1 MANDK
6 MYKRSLKVYIDG
18 KEVENSV
25 AGIQREMRKL
35 RGEMK
40 NLTIGTEEYEKKA
53 AEMRKL
59 DGILRQHR
67 QNVSSVANEQ
77 DRMTDAIKNA
87 LGLNSKFANSI
98 MGLTANG
105 NGLKGMLAGATQAVG
120 SFGKALLALLA
131 NPVVLGIA
139 GIAGAGAAFKWFY
152 DYNQGI
158 SKATELTREF
168 LGLTG
173 SELQSVRSEIQA
185 IADGWGKD
193 YKTVLQAVDNLTS
206 TYGLTA
212 GEAMDIIKDGFQA
225 GADEGGKFL
234 GLLSQYSGSF
244 KDAGIS
250 AKELVGYITQTR
262 SGIFSEGGMA
272 LIQMASKKIREMTDA
287 TKSALEGIGIDA
299 DDMQRKLA
307 NGQLS
312 MADAIKQVS
321 AQLTT
326 VGTNSQAAG
335 KVLSDVF
342 GRQGAAA
349 GQTMIKFLSEMVTD
363 MEELKKVTGEDDAII
378 RQQVE
383 SQAELNRVTS
393 ALFDVTGKG
402 WRETI
407 LSLKLIATQWLVAV
421 AKRTVDVAN
430 YFIDWYNESLLVRGT
445 IQTITVVIRNLWAV
459 AKVVFNGIVDAV
471 KLAGRELKAIGDIL
485 EGIITFNYDK
495 VAKGFEGLGMGIVNS
510 LKESF
515 GDAKAFGSEIASNT
529 VAGFNQALGKQKL
542 NHIVIPY
549 ETTTLPEVSVTET
562 APKGNDT
569 TTNKKEGKDNN
580 KEIEAERK
588 RLQEALTNIDAE
600 YLAKQNDLRRRYMDG
615 EIKDKREM
623 ETQLE
628 ALELEK
634 LNKQLAVAGIEPAKR
649 EEIAEK
655 IISLQMKLREKLEDV
670 MKSIDENEGETLDRQ
685 LSKITK
691 KYDDESA
698 ILKKSLDN
706 RLISQENYQEAYKR
720 LTEQFNKDKQKAI
733 EEDAAK
739 QLAII
744 EAFHER
750 ELLALEDRRI
760 RERMTDEQYEE
771 EKRNMSKQWIEQAL
785 EDLQLSE
792 EQRIELIK
800 KYLEI
805 EQEERKEMFE
815 KYKSAQQAL
824 QAATETLTNETM
836 RSLGEALG
844 NMIQGEENAMR
855 DLLKQ
860 SLLLIVDYLE
870 KKLIAVQVSKLLE
883 AALASTITFGA
894 AAAKAA
900 AETALIQAAFAA
912 AKGLISSFDIGGFTG
927 NGEWNEPR
935 GIVHAGEF
943 VANRH
948 AVRNPSVLPVL
959 SVIDQAQRTGTIA
972 NLTAS
977 DIAAVL
983 PTRTTVSPIVPT
995 VSGDNAQRIDNREL
1009 LAMLSTVNRTMSA
1022 VIMRFKDPIRA
1033 ETYATGKHGTIEAEG
1048 LVQRMRNNVTRTKH

>member
-25 AGIQREMRKL
+25 AGIQKEMRKL

-59 DGILRQHR
+59 NGILREHR
-67 QNVSSVANEQ
+67 KNVSGVADEQ
-77 DRMTDAIKNA
+77 DRMTEAIKNA

-98 MGLTANG
+98 MGITTNG
-105 NGLKGMLAGATQAVG
+105 NGLKGMLAGATQAVS
-120 SFGKALLALLA
+120 SFGKALLGLLA

-193 YKTVLQAVDNLTS
+193 YKTVLQAVDNLTT

-272 LIQMASKKIREMTDA
+272 LIQMASKKIREMTDS

-312 MADAIKQVS
+312 MADAIKQIS
-321 AQLTT
+321 AQLST

-349 GQTMIKFLSEMVTD
+349 GQTMIKYLSEMVTD

-549 ETTTLPEVSVTET
+549 ETTTLPEVSVTGT
-562 APKGNDT
+562 APKGNTT
-569 TTNKKEGKDNN
+569 TTNKKEGKDN

-615 EIKDKREM
+615 EIKDKREL

-634 LNKQLAVAGIEPAKR
+634 LNKQLAMAGIEPAKR

-670 MKSIDENEGETLDRQ
+670 MKGIDENEGETLDRQ
-685 LSKITK
+685 LSKFTE
-691 KYDDESA
+691 KYNNESA
-698 ILKKSLDN
+698 ILKQSLDN
-706 RLISQENYQEAYKR
+706 RLITQEQYQEAYNR
-720 LTEQFNKDKQKAI
+720 LTEQFNNDKQKAI

-744 EAFHER
+744 EASHER

-760 RERMTDEQYEE
+760 RERMTDEQFEE
-771 EKRNMSKQWIEQAL
+771 EKRNLQKQWIEQSLA
-785 EDLQLSE
+785 DLQLSE
-792 EQRIELIK
+792 EQKADLIK
-800 KYLEI
+800 KYMEI
-805 EQEERKEMFE
+805 ELEERKEMYE
-815 KYKSAQQAL
+815 KYKNAQQAM
-824 QAATETLTNETM
+824 QTATESLTNETM
-836 RSLGEALG
+836 HNLGETLG
-844 NMIQGEENAMR
+844 EMIQGEENAVR

-860 SLLLIVDYLE
+860 SLMLIVDYLE
-870 KKLIAVQVSKLLE
+870 KKLIAVQMSKLLE

-983 PTRTTVSPIVPT
+983 PTRTTVSPVSPT
-995 VSGDNAQRIDNREL
+995 VSGDNAQRFDTQEL
-1009 LAMLSTVNRTMSA
+1009 VAMLATVNRTMSA

-1048 LVQRMRNNVTRTKH
+1048 LVQRMRNNVTRQKH

>member
-25 AGIQREMRKL
+25 AGIQKEMRKL

-59 DGILRQHR
+59 NGILREHR
-67 QNVSSVANEQ
+67 KNVSGVADEQ
-77 DRMTDAIKNA
+77 DRMTEAIKNA

-98 MGLTANG
+98 MGITTNG
-105 NGLKGMLAGATQAVG
+105 NGLKGMLAGATQAVS
-120 SFGKALLALLA
+120 SFGKALLGLLA

-321 AQLTT
+321 AQLST

-515 GDAKAFGSEIASNT
+515 GDAKAFGQEIASNT

-549 ETTTLPEVSVTET
+549 ETTTLPEVSVTGT
-562 APKGNDT
+562 APKGNTT
-569 TTNKKEGKDNN
+569 TTNKKEGKDN
-580 KEIEAERK
+580 KEMEAERK

-615 EIKDKREM
+615 EIKDKREL

-634 LNKQLAVAGIEPAKR
+634 LNKQLAMAGIEPAKR

-670 MKSIDENEGETLDRQ
+670 MKGIDENEGETLDRQ
-685 LSKITK
+685 LSKFTE
-691 KYDDESA
+691 KYNNESA
-698 ILKKSLDN
+698 ILKQSLDN
-706 RLISQENYQEAYKR
+706 RLITQEQYQEAYNR
-720 LTEQFNKDKQKAI
+720 LTEQFNNDKQKAI

-744 EAFHER
+744 EASHEK
-750 ELLALEDRRI
+750 ELLTLEERRV
-760 RERMTDEQYEE
+760 REMMSEEQYQQELYELRKSWLEKELEQLNLSE
-771 EKRNMSKQWIEQAL
+771 EKRTELLNELRRLRIDREDEQNKREVDNLKNKFSDMQNAAQSFGQTFGSAMEEIFAGE
-785 EDLQLSE
+785 EDAFKHFFQ
-792 EQRIELIK
+792 
-800 KYLEI
+800 
-805 EQEERKEMFE
+805 
-815 KYKSAQQAL
+815 
-824 QAATETLTNETM
+824 
-836 RSLGEALG
+836 
-844 NMIQGEENAMR
+844 NMI
-855 DLLKQ
+855 KQ
-860 SLLLIVDYLE
+860 VLDFLE
-870 KKLIAVQVSKLLE
+870 KMLIAKTAQR
-883 AALASTITFGA
+883 TIDSIGSMGIA
-894 AAAKAA
+894 GIAKAA
-900 AETALIQAAFAA
+900 AEIALITAAFETAKAA
-912 AKGLISSFDIGGFTG
+912 IGSFDIGGFTG

-983 PTRTTVSPIVPT
+983 PTRTTVSPIVPMVT
-995 VSGDNAQRIDNREL
+995 GDNAQRFDTQEL
-1009 LAMLSTVNRTMSA
+1009 VAMLATVNRTMSA
-1022 VIMRFKDPIRA
+1022 VIMRLKDPIRA

>member
-615 EIKDKREM
+615 EIKDKWEM

-706 RLISQENYQEAYKR
+706 RLISQENYQEAYNR
-720 LTEQFNKDKQKAI
+720 LTEQFNNDKQKAI

-744 EAFHER
+744 EASHER
-750 ELLALEDRRI
+750 ELLTLEERRV
-760 RERMTDEQYEE
+760 REMMSEEQYQQELYELRKSWLEKELEQLNLSE
-771 EKRNMSKQWIEQAL
+771 EKRTELLNELRRLRIDREDEQNKREVENLKNKFSDMQNAAQSFGQTFGSAMEEIFAGE
-785 EDLQLSE
+785 EDAFKHFFQ
-792 EQRIELIK
+792 
-800 KYLEI
+800 
-805 EQEERKEMFE
+805 
-815 KYKSAQQAL
+815 
-824 QAATETLTNETM
+824 
-836 RSLGEALG
+836 
-844 NMIQGEENAMR
+844 NMI
-855 DLLKQ
+855 KQ
-860 SLLLIVDYLE
+860 VLDFLE
-870 KKLIAVQVSKLLE
+870 KMLIAKTAQR
-883 AALASTITFGA
+883 TIDSIGSMGIA
-894 AAAKAA
+894 GIAKAA
-900 AETALIQAAFAA
+900 AEIALITAAFETAKAA
-912 AKGLISSFDIGGFTG
+912 IGSFDIGGFTG

-935 GIVHAGEF
+935 GVVHAGEF

-983 PTRTTVSPIVPT
+983 PTRTTVSPIVPMVT
-995 VSGDNAQRIDNREL
+995 GNDQRFDNQEL
-1009 LAMLSTVNRTMSA
+1009 VAMLATVNRTMSA
-1022 VIMRFKDPIRA
+1022 VITRFKDPIRA

-1048 LVQRMRNNVTRTKH
+1048 LVQRMRNNVTRQKH

>member
-25 AGIQREMRKL
+25 AGIQKEMRKL

-40 NLTIGTEEYEKKA
+40 DLTIGTEEYEKKA

-59 DGILRQHR
+59 NGILREHR
-67 QNVSSVANEQ
+67 KNVSGVADEQ
-77 DRMTDAIKNA
+77 DRMTEAIKNA

-98 MGLTANG
+98 MGITSNG
-105 NGLKGMLAGATQAVG
+105 NGLKGMLAGATQAVS
-120 SFGKALLALLA
+120 SFGKALLGLLA

-321 AQLTT
+321 AQLST

-515 GDAKAFGSEIASNT
+515 GDAKAFGQEIASNT

-549 ETTTLPEVSVTET
+549 ETTTLPEVSVTGT
-562 APKGNDT
+562 APKGNTT
-569 TTNKKEGKDNN
+569 TTNKKEGKDN
-580 KEIEAERK
+580 KEMEAERK

-615 EIKDKREM
+615 EIKDKREL

-634 LNKQLAVAGIEPAKR
+634 LNKQLAMAGIEPAKR

-670 MKSIDENEGETLDRQ
+670 MKGIDENEGETLDRQ
-685 LSKITK
+685 LSKFTE
-691 KYDDESA
+691 KYNNESA
-698 ILKKSLDN
+698 ILKQSLDN
-706 RLISQENYQEAYKR
+706 RLITQEQYQEAYNR
-720 LTEQFNKDKQKAI
+720 LTEQFNNDKQKAI

-744 EAFHER
+744 EASHER
-750 ELLALEDRRI
+750 ELLTLEERRV
-760 RERMTDEQYEE
+760 REMMSEEQYQQELYELRKSWLEKELEQLNLSE
-771 EKRNMSKQWIEQAL
+771 EKRTELLNEQLRISIEWENEQHKKEVDNLKNKFSDMQNAAQSFGQTFGSTMEEIFAGE
-785 EDLQLSE
+785 EDAFKHFFQ
-792 EQRIELIK
+792 
-800 KYLEI
+800 
-805 EQEERKEMFE
+805 
-815 KYKSAQQAL
+815 
-824 QAATETLTNETM
+824 
-836 RSLGEALG
+836 
-844 NMIQGEENAMR
+844 NMI
-855 DLLKQ
+855 KQ
-860 SLLLIVDYLE
+860 VLDFLE
-870 KKLIAVQVSKLLE
+870 KMLIAKTAQR
-883 AALASTITFGA
+883 TIDSIGSMGIA
-894 AAAKAA
+894 GIAKAA
-900 AETALIQAAFAA
+900 AEIALITAAFETAKAA
-912 AKGLISSFDIGGFTG
+912 IGSFDIGGFTG

-983 PTRTTVSPIVPT
+983 PTRTTVSPVAPT

-1009 LAMLSTVNRTMSA
+1009 LAMLSTVNRTMGA
-1022 VIMRFKDPIRA
+1022 VINRFKDPIRA

>member
-185 IADGWGKD
+185 IADGWNKD

-495 VAKGFEGLGMGIVNS
+495 VAKGFEGIGMGIVNS

-515 GDAKAFGSEIASNT
+515 GDAKTFGQEIASNT

-549 ETTTLPEVSVTET
+549 ETTTLPEVSVTGT
-562 APKGNDT
+562 APKGNTT
-569 TTNKKEGKDNN
+569 TTNKKEGKDN

-615 EIKDKREM
+615 EIKDKREL

-670 MKSIDENEGETLDRQ
+670 MKGIDENEGETLDRQ
-685 LSKITK
+685 LSKFTE
-691 KYDDESA
+691 KYNKESA
-698 ILKKSLDN
+698 ILKQSLDN
-706 RLISQENYQEAYKR
+706 RLITQEQYQEAYNR
-720 LTEQFNKDKQKAI
+720 LTEQFNNDKQKAI

-744 EAFHER
+744 EASHER
-750 ELLALEDRRI
+750 ELLTLEERRV
-760 RERMTDEQYEE
+760 REMMSEEQYQQELYELRKSWLEKELEQLNLSE
-771 EKRNMSKQWIEQAL
+771 EKRTELLNELRRLRIDREDEQNKREVENLKNKFSDMQNAAQSFGQTFGSAMEEIFAGE
-785 EDLQLSE
+785 EDAFKHFFQ
-792 EQRIELIK
+792 
-800 KYLEI
+800 
-805 EQEERKEMFE
+805 
-815 KYKSAQQAL
+815 
-824 QAATETLTNETM
+824 
-836 RSLGEALG
+836 
-844 NMIQGEENAMR
+844 NMI
-855 DLLKQ
+855 KQ
-860 SLLLIVDYLE
+860 VLDFLE
-870 KKLIAVQVSKLLE
+870 KMLIAKTAQR
-883 AALASTITFGA
+883 TIDSIGSMGIA
-894 AAAKAA
+894 GIAKAA
-900 AETALIQAAFAA
+900 AEIALITAAFETAKAA
-912 AKGLISSFDIGGFTG
+912 IGSFDIGGFTG

-935 GIVHAGEF
+935 GVVHAGEF

-983 PTRTTVSPIVPT
+983 PTRTTVSPIVPMVT
-995 VSGDNAQRIDNREL
+995 GNDQRFDNQEL
-1009 LAMLSTVNRTMSA
+1009 VAMLATVNRTMSA
-1022 VIMRFKDPIRA
+1022 VITRFKDPIRA

-1048 LVQRMRNNVTRTKH
+1048 LVQRMRNNVTRQKH

>member
-25 AGIQREMRKL
+25 AGIQKEMRKL

-59 DGILRQHR
+59 NGILREHR
-67 QNVSSVANEQ
+67 KNVSGVADEQ
-77 DRMTDAIKNA
+77 DRMTEAIKNA

-98 MGLTANG
+98 MGITSNG
-105 NGLKGMLAGATQAVG
+105 NGLKGMLAGATQAVS
-120 SFGKALLALLA
+120 SFGKALLGLLA

-234 GLLSQYSGSF
+234 GLLAQYSGSF

-312 MADAIKQVS
+312 MAEAIKQVS
-321 AQLTT
+321 AQLST

-407 LSLKLIATQWLVAV
+407 LSLKLIATQWLVSV

-459 AKVVFNGIVDAV
+459 AKVVFNGIIDAV

-485 EGIITFNYDK
+485 EGIVTFNYDK

-549 ETTTLPEVSVTET
+549 ETTTLPEVSVTGT
-562 APKGNDT
+562 APKGNTT
-569 TTNKKEGKDNN
+569 TTNKKEGKDN

-615 EIKDKREM
+615 EIKDKREL

-634 LNKQLAVAGIEPAKR
+634 LNKQLAMAGIEPAKR

-670 MKSIDENEGETLDRQ
+670 MKGIDENEGETLDRQ
-685 LSKITK
+685 LSKFTE
-691 KYDDESA
+691 KYNNESA
-698 ILKKSLDN
+698 ILKQSLDN
-706 RLISQENYQEAYKR
+706 RLITQEQYQEAYNR
-720 LTEQFNKDKQKAI
+720 LTEQFNNDKQKAI

-744 EAFHER
+744 EASHEKEQLTLEERRVR
-750 ELLALEDRRI
+750 EMMSE
-760 RERMTDEQYEE
+760 EQYQQELYELRKSWLEQELEQLNLSE
-771 EKRNMSKQWIEQAL
+771 EKRTELLNELRRLRIDREDEQNKREVDNLKNKFSDMQNAAQSFGQTFGSTMEEIFAGE
-785 EDLQLSE
+785 EDAFKHFFQ
-792 EQRIELIK
+792 
-800 KYLEI
+800 
-805 EQEERKEMFE
+805 
-815 KYKSAQQAL
+815 
-824 QAATETLTNETM
+824 
-836 RSLGEALG
+836 
-844 NMIQGEENAMR
+844 NMI
-855 DLLKQ
+855 KQ
-860 SLLLIVDYLE
+860 VLDFLE
-870 KKLIAVQVSKLLE
+870 KMLIAKTAQR
-883 AALASTITFGA
+883 TIDSIGSMGIA
-894 AAAKAA
+894 GIAKAA
-900 AETALIQAAFAA
+900 AEIALITAAFETAKAA
-912 AKGLISSFDIGGFTG
+912 IGSFDIGGFTG

-983 PTRTTVSPIVPT
+983 PTRTTVSPIVPM
-995 VSGDNAQRIDNREL
+995 VSGDNAQRFDTQEL
-1009 LAMLSTVNRTMSA
+1009 VAMLATVNRTMGA
-1022 VIMRFKDPIRA
+1022 VITRFKDPIRA